1 MTKKYEDDIAQS
13 ELEKLGIKAKKPKLV
28 YPDTS
33 YSSTNSDVDY
43 ENGSLFDFDD
53 DVPTWQSTL
62 ADDGCDS
69 QRDEKSVDDNEIHGE
84 FPEIPDFLRKTPKED
99 KNVEEIPEGQLR
111 KIVDQLSRILG
122 DELEEY
128 QLIYKSGKA
137 SQRLKKIL
145 SAYIRTQVLYMDG
158 DTATYKK
165 VKVVK

>member
-13 ELEKLGIKAKKPKLV
+13 ELEKLGIKAKKRPKFV

-33 YSSTNSDVDY
+33 YSSTNSDIDY
-43 ENGSLFDFDD
+43 DNGSLFDFDD

-62 ADDGCDS
+62 AEDGCET
-69 QRDEKSVDDNEIHGE
+69 QREVDEDEINGE
-84 FPEIPDFLRKTPKED
+84 FPEIPDFLRKKPKED

-158 DTATYKK
+158 DTATYKEI
-165 VKVVK
+165 KVVK

>member
-33 YSSTNSDVDY
+33 YSSTNSDIDY

-62 ADDGCDS
+62 ADDSCDT

-84 FPEIPDFLRKTPKED
+84 FPEIPDFLRKTPKEE
-99 KNVEEIPEGQLR
+99 KFVEEIPEGQLR

>member
-33 YSSTNSDVDY
+33 YSSTNSDIDY

-62 ADDGCDS
+62 ADDGCDT
-69 QRDEKSVDDNEIHGE
+69 QREVDEDEIHGE
-84 FPEIPDFLRKTPKED
+84 FPEIPDFLRKTPKEE
-99 KNVEEIPEGQLR
+99 KFVEEITKAQLR

>member
-33 YSSTNSDVDY
+33 YSSTNSDIDY

-62 ADDGCDS
+62 AEDGCDT
-69 QRDEKSVDDNEIHGE
+69 QRGVDEDEIHGE

-128 QLIYKSGKA
+128 QLIYKSGNA